1 MITYLKTKNNTSG
14 EFGPNFTVVPKAH
27 KYARAS
33 GNRSSQ
39 SGQEER
45 RKEGRRE
52 SEVRS
57 AAAATEREREL
68 RKRKSSSGE
77 GKTNLVQTASALRP
91 PPGKSAS

>member
-52 SEVRS
+52 SEVRT
-57 AAAATEREREL
+57 AAAATERERTKEA
-68 RKRKSSSGE
+68 KIVVGGGE
-77 GKTNLVQTASALRP
+77 NKPCSNCIGLETAARQVC
-91 PPGKSAS
+91 